1 MFPLLI
7 QNFLSHGSSRIITTL
22 ARLHCACMEIP
33 HEVSPL
39 MIPSG
44 ELWPTLFVPQRMKI
58 QDKVEFERNFRFF
71 ILHTKFWILSP
82 EIPKFNALCLE
93 KYSDQTSINKIFEG
107 KSFSK
112 KSCSQNFS
120 YQPSLL
126 LYGVGIKWFDI
137 SISDIDYITIVIY
150 YL

>member
-22 ARLHCACMEIP
+22 ARLHFACTEIP

-82 EIPKFNALCLE
+82 EMPKFNALCLE
-93 KYSDQTSINKIFEG
+93 KYSDQTSIKYLKANHLVKNLVLKIFHTNQAYCSMVLG
-107 KSFSK
+107 KSGLIFP
-112 KSCSQNFS
+112 FRI
-120 YQPSLL
+120 L
-126 LYGVGIKWFDI
+126 II
-137 SISDIDYITIVIY
+137 
-150 YL
+150 